1 MDIPLHVPGGPEYTR
16 MAVRVAGLT
25 AEARALNLSISYN
38 LAGITVARA
47 AGCQVLAVSQLAE
60 RQRLAREVAS
70 QSGVDGLVRFELR
83 DPQRL
88 TFPPDSFDFIVA
100 EGGAL
105 RGLFDNPQAGV
116 VRLLPSLA
124 PGGVLAM
131 SDLVYTLSPPPDV
144 VRDRFPHLWT
154 ERKYTNMLEAQ
165 GLTIE
170 FACWVARRGW
180 RAFIAASGEA
190 RDFWESRDARS
201 GLACL
206 YVVARK

>member
-25 AEARALNLSISYN
+25 AEARCLNLGLGYN
-38 LAGITVARA
+38 LAGITVART
-47 AGCQVLAVSQLAE
+47 AGCQVLAVSQHAE
-60 RQRLAREVAS
+60 RLPRAREVAA
-70 QSGVDGLVRFELR
+70 QAGVDHLMRFEIR
-83 DPQRL
+83 DPHRL
-88 TFPPDSFDFIVA
+88 SFAPDSFDFIVA

-105 RGLFDNPQAGV
+105 RGMFETPEAGV

-131 SDLVYTLSPPPDV
+131 SDLVYTLSPPPDP

-154 ERKYTNMLEAQ
+154 ERKYTNMLEAH

-190 RDFWESRDARS
+190 RDFWESREARS

-206 YVVARK
+206 YLVARK

>member
-25 AEARALNLSISYN
+25 AESRCLNLSIAYN
-38 LAGITVARA
+38 LAGVIVARTV
-47 AGCQVLAVSQLAE
+47 GCQVLAISQHVE
-60 RQRLAREVAS
+60 RLRMAREIAA
-70 QSGVDGLVRFELR
+70 QAGVDHLVRFEIR
-83 DPQRL
+83 DAHRL
-88 TFPPDSFDFIVA
+88 AFPVNSFDCIVA

-105 RGLFDNPQAGV
+105 RWLFDSPEAAV
-116 VRLLPSLA
+116 VHLLPFLA

-131 SDLVYTLSPPPDV
+131 SDFVYTLSPPPEP
-144 VRDRFPHLWT
+144 VRERFPHLWT
-154 ERKYTNMLEAQ
+154 ERKYTNMLEAH

-180 RAFIAASGEA
+180 RAFIATSGAA
-190 RDFWESRDARS
+190 RDFWESREARS